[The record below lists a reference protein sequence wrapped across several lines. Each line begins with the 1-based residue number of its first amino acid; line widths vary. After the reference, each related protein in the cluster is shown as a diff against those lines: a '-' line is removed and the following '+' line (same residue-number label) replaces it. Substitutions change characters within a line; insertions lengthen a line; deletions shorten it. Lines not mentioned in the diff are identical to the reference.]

1 MSDPVGMVDV
11 HFELSGE
18 HLPAA
23 YHHALWS
30 ALCSRVPWLAE
41 EPLAGMHLL
50 RGSDGARE
58 VLLSRRSRLV
68 IRLPENRLQGLDALA
83 DCEFSVADAPIR
95 IGRARQ
101 VPIEPYSTLH
111 AHVAVGESADE
122 AAFMVEMEAGMAALG
137 LAGKLICGKKQTL
150 QIEGDTVTGY
160 SLVVFDL
167 KPDAAL
173 RLQQLGL
180 GRLRKYGCG
189 LFVPYK
195 EISGI
200 EY

>member
-1 MSDPVGMVDV
+1 MNDADGMFDA
-11 HFELSGE
+11 HFELGGE
-18 HLPAA
+18 RLPAA
-23 YHHALWS
+23 YHQALWS
-30 ALCSRVPWLAE
+30 ALCEHLPWLADE
-41 EPLAGMHLL
+41 SLAGMHLL

-68 IRLPENRLQGLDALA
+68 LRLPTTRRDDLTALV
-83 DCEFSVADAPIR
+83 DRELEVAGEPLR
-95 IGRARQ
+95 IGRLRPA
-101 VPIEPYSTLH
+101 PIEPYSTLH
-111 AHVAVGESADE
+111 AAMAVGDSADE
-122 AAFMVEMEAGMAALG
+122 AAFMAEMGAEMAALD
-137 LAGKLICGKKQTL
+137 LPGKLICGKRQTL
-150 QIEGDTVTGY
+150 ILDGAPVVGY

-180 GRLRKYGCG
+180 GRFRKYGCG

>member
-1 MSDPVGMVDV
+1 MNDAVGMFDA

-18 HLPAA
+18 RLPAA
-23 YHHALWS
+23 YHQSLWT
-30 ALCSRVPWLAE
+30 ALCGRLPWLAD

-50 RGSDGARE
+50 RGSDGVRD
-58 VLLSRRSRLV
+58 VLLSRRSRL
-68 IRLPENRLQGLDALA
+68 ILRLPVSRRDDLAALVE
-83 DCEFSVADAPIR
+83 CELTVEGEPLR
-95 IGRARQ
+95 IGRSRQ
-101 VPIEPYSTLH
+101 ASVEPYSTLH
-111 AHVAVGESADE
+111 AAMAVGTSADE
-122 AAFMVEMEAGMAALG
+122 AAFMAEMEAEMAALG
-137 LAGKLICGKKQTL
+137 LSGKLICGKRQTL
-150 QIEGDTVTGY
+150 PMDGEPIVGY

-173 RLQQLGL
+173 RLQQVGM